1 MVPLSSQTE
10 PANPSDSERI
20 SRLRQYAI
28 PGRLSDMAMRDKA
41 NEVQSD
47 PKPQARKNLKVSLL
61 EHIKDFS
68 GPRTMQ
74 MVIGRSP
81 E

>member
-1 MVPLSSQTE
+1 MQF
-10 PANPSDSERI
+10 A
-20 SRLRQYAI
+20 
-28 PGRLSDMAMRDKA
+28 GRLSDIAMRDEA

-47 PKPQARKNLKVSLL
+47 AKPQTRKNLKVSLL
-61 EHIKDFS
+61 EYIKDFP

-74 MVIGRSP
+74 MVIDRSP